1 MDIKSAF
8 LNSSL
13 EEEIF
18 MEQPQGF
25 TSPNHPNKVCLLKKA
40 IYSLKQASC
49 AWNLQFHGVL
59 TGLSFTCTHS
69 DAGVY
74 MYHC

>member
-18 MEQPQGF
+18 MEQPKGF
-25 TSPNHPNKVCLLKKA
+25 ISPNHPDKVCLLKKA
-40 IYSLKQASC
+40 I
-49 AWNLQFHGVL
+49 
-59 TGLSFTCTHS
+59 
-69 DAGVY
+69 
-74 MYHC
+74 